1 MFEINDSIK
10 SAISLSNET
19 FKACAKKTK
28 ILSSIS
34 WSSQIATQFIKEKA
48 TKNPKPQ
55 YTIDKEFFKKT
66 IEELKNLEK
75 FIQGDHPVLEWLRQ
89 TQKSY
94 ILGTQLLLEL
104 ETPRF
109 YIISSEMYGNSTS
122 KPFQSADNNLQ
133 MARRIS
139 ERISVC
145 RIEGQENRPVK
156 SAEEFKV
163 KIEEWLKRRRPY
175 LSVKVEITDQIVSRV
190 VAGGTRIRIRKDAK
204 FSNQDLSS
212 LWNHEILSHSL
223 TAQNGLAQKNC
234 DFLYAGGPR
243 TTMTQ
248 EGLAVFYEILEH
260 SLSQNRFL
268 ALCDRIEAVNKVEQG
283 ANFIEL
289 YKWYSLR
296 AENELEAFYAT
307 QRIFRG
313 SDLNGKY
320 PFTKDVVYL
329 GGVFGVYNFLRLA
342 VKNENY
348 ALVESLINGRI
359 ALEDVAL
366 IANLRMQ
373 GFLDPPKYIP
383 GWLRN
388 WEGLLSYFSF
398 SSLINSVD
406 NEHIEGYFVSHFKRQ
421 GWQL

>member
-10 SAISLSNET
+10 NAIRLSNET
-19 FKACAKKTK
+19 FKACARKTK

-34 WSSQIATQFIKEKA
+34 WSNEIATQFIKEKA
-48 TKNPKPQ
+48 TKNPKPL
-55 YTIDKEFFKKT
+55 YAIDKEFYKKT

-75 FIQGDHPVLEWLRQ
+75 PIQGEHPVLEWLRQ

-104 ETPRF
+104 ETPQF
-109 YIISSEMYGNSTS
+109 YKISSEMYGNSTS

-133 MARRIS
+133 MARKIS
-139 ERISVC
+139 ERVSVC
-145 RIEGQENRPVK
+145 RVEGQENKPTK
-156 SAEEFKV
+156 TAEEFKT

-175 LSVKVEITDQIVSRV
+175 ISVKVEISNQIVSRV
-190 VAGGTRIRIRKDAK
+190 VAGGNRIRIRKDAK

-212 LWNHEILSHSL
+212 LWNHEILSHTL
-223 TAQNGLAQKNC
+223 TAQNGLAHKNC

-248 EGLAVFYEILEH
+248 EGLAVFYEIFEH
-260 SLSQNRFL
+260 SMSQNRFL
-268 ALCDRIEAVNKVEQG
+268 ALCDRIEAVSKVEQG

-289 YKWYSLR
+289 YQWYTAR
-296 AENELEAFYAT
+296 TENEYEAFYAT

-313 SDLNGKY
+313 SDLKGKY

-348 ALVESLINGRI
+348 LLVESLINGRI
-359 ALEDVAL
+359 ALEDVAV
-366 IANLRMQ
+366 IAHFRKA
-373 GFLDPPKYIP
+373 GFLEPPQYVP
-383 GWLRN
+383 GWIRN

-406 NEHIEGYFVSHFKRQ
+406 NEHIEGYFVSHFKKQ